1 MKLKTFIMIFISIII
16 SYTCAYAKQSD
27 VIGHIYPT
35 GIQAYIDGMPIKSYN
50 TGEKTLI
57 MIEDL
62 KDYGFDIYWYSDYRK
77 FDIVTKRLPEEIP
90 VYKKENSSKTID
102 IYNSNIEVEF
112 NDVSIESYNI
122 DGKTAIAIEDLGQS
136 FGEYRFRNRNS
147 ELGYSNYACQVIW
160 NEKEKSISL
169 NCLRPES
176 IIHTEFGDAKV
187 DGFFE
192 YYHEGLK
199 DIRFNETWTEFDIVK
214 YDNTTYISINNLVGN
229 NLSVTNDNGILNLE
243 LIDKT
248 IEFSECH
255 VLSCRNCA
263 IPLVNFN
270 IKFNNQIVDTDTS
283 IPNGII
289 NDGKIYL
296 NLDILEK
303 YNILSFK
310 TSD

>member
-1 MKLKTFIMIFISIII
+1 MKLKTFIMILISMIILCT
-16 SYTCAYAKQSD
+16 YTYAEQSN

-35 GIQAYIDGMPIKSYN
+35 DIQADIDGMPIKSYN

-57 MIEDL
+57 MVEDL
-62 KDYGFDIYWYSDYRK
+62 KDYGFDIYWYSDDRK
-77 FDIVTKRLPEEIP
+77 FDIVTKRLPEKVSAYE
-90 VYKKENSSKTID
+90 KENLFKALD
-102 IYNSNIEVEF
+102 IYNSNVNVKF
-112 NDVSIESYNI
+112 NGVSITSYNI

-147 ELGYSNYACQVIW
+147 ELGYSNYACQVVW
-160 NEKEKSISL
+160 NEKAKNISL
-169 NCLRPES
+169 KCLRPES

-187 DGFFE
+187 EGFSE

-199 DIRFNETWTEFDIVK
+199 DVRFNETWIEFDIVK
-214 YDNTTYISINNLVGN
+214 YDTTYISINNLIGN

-243 LIDKT
+243 LTDKT
-248 IEFSECH
+248 LEFSECQ

-270 IKFNNQIVDTDTS
+270 IKFNNQPVNTDTS
-283 IPNGII
+283 IPNGMI

-303 YNILSFK
+303 YNILSLI
-310 TSD
+310 D